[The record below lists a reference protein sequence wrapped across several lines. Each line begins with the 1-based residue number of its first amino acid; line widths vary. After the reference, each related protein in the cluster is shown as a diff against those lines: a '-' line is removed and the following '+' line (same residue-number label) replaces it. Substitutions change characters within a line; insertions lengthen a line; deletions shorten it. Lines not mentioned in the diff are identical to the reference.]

1 MPETAVP
8 DATVPDPA
16 VPLPPVVS
24 AVPPQDAGASPI
36 ARAIIQGAAAER
48 RNADLDTR
56 TRELR
61 YRELVDQ
68 RLLRLLIG
76 LSVFGVSVLW
86 LVADVTL
93 TLGQGFGTLFGQ
105 PFRLD
110 PTIIIAFLTTS
121 TATVIGLFL
130 VFLRWLYPSGS
141 GRGEG
146 RDG

>member
-1 MPETAVP
+1 MPE
-8 DATVPDPA
+8 PA
-16 VPLPPVVS
+16 VDLPTTPAAS
-24 AVPPQDAGASPI
+24 PEPSVPPSDPVGESTSI
-36 ARAIIQGAAAER
+36 SRVIQLGAAAER

-61 YRELVDQ
+61 YRERVDQ
-68 RLLRLLIG
+68 RVLRLLIG

-93 TLGQGFGTLFGQ
+93 TLAQGFGVLFGQ
-105 PFRLD
+105 TFKLD

-130 VFLRWLYPSGS
+130 VFLRWLYPSGP
-141 GRGEG
+141 EKE
-146 RDG
+146 

>member
-1 MPETAVP
+1 MREP
-8 DATVPDPA
+8 
-16 VPLPPVVS
+16 
-24 AVPPQDAGASPI
+24 GASPALPAGPDEVLVPPADTASPI
-36 ARAIIQGAAAER
+36 ERAIRQGVAAER
-48 RNADLDTR
+48 RNADLETR

-61 YRELVDQ
+61 YREALDQ

-86 LVADVTL
+86 LVADVSL
-93 TLGQGFGTLFGQ
+93 TLAQGLGTLFGR

-130 VFLRWLYPSGS
+130 VFLRWLYPSGP
-141 GRGEG
+141 EKE
-146 RDG
+146 